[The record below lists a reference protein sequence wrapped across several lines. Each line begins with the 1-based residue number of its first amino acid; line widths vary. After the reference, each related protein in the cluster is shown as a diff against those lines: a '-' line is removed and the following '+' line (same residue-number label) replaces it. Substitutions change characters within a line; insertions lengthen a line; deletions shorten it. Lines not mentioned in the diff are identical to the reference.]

1 MSRYTYTLH
10 PENSGGQPRQTYRR
24 SQLDKMTT
32 FQLREICRRE
42 RLVIPARENGDREG
56 LIRLIMRFRGQRDY
70 RHLTAADAQG
80 LGRIQEF
87 LNRCPLKIRGDEE
100 IRIPG
105 TIILYRGTGMDALD
119 GYEIAAK
126 QPLY

>member
-42 RLVIPARENGDREG
+42 RLVVPARENGDREG
-56 LIRLIMRFRGQRDY
+56 LIRLIMY
-70 RHLTAADAQG
+70 RK
-80 LGRIQEF
+80 LGR
-87 LNRCPLKIRGDEE
+87 
-100 IRIPG
+100 
-105 TIILYRGTGMDALD
+105 
-119 GYEIAAK
+119 AACSLRRRASK
-126 QPLY
+126 RPCSL

>member
-42 RLVIPARENGDREG
+42 RLVIPARE
-56 LIRLIMRFRGQRDY
+56 
-70 RHLTAADAQG
+70 T
-80 LGRIQEF
+80 
-87 LNRCPLKIRGDEE
+87 
-100 IRIPG
+100 
-105 TIILYRGTGMDALD
+105 GTGRD
-119 GYEIAAK
+119 
-126 QPLY
+126 